1 MQTFVIDTSVA
12 VKWFS
17 GDRELR
23 VNQAEELL
31 KKHAAGAIKIILP
44 EFLFLEFANV
54 FLTAKNWNWK
64 NINSAISKLIKL
76 NIVIARTDLEIVTL
90 ASKLAAKYGL
100 SVYDSVYLATAEKA
114 GGVVVSDN
122 VKHHGKIK
130 DGSVIMLADLDFNT

>member
-1 MQTFVIDTSVA
+1 MRTFVIDTSVA

-23 VNQAEELL
+23 VKRAREILE
-31 KKHAAGAIKIILP
+31 KHAAGAVKIVLP

-54 FLTAKNWNWK
+54 FLTAKNWTWE
-64 NINSAISKLIKL
+64 NIASAVAKLKKL
-76 NIVIARTDLEIVTL
+76 NIEIARTDTEIVIL

-100 SVYDSVYLATAEKA
+100 SVYDGVYLATAEKN

-130 DGSVIMLADLDFNT
+130 DGSVIMLSDLDFDT